1 MQECGSKRLNKDEV
15 DFIVKSVE
23 KFEPTETFVEKSLS
37 PKMLFFGLNGIGR
50 TEPDGKVD
58 FKLWDRVVNCRSDCA
73 CPLGWRGTVIG
84 IVPETKGIISFIASV
99 TACKSKKWPV
109 KTCIF
114 RNSWCWKLCSISNV

>member
-84 IVPETKGIISFIASV
+84 IVPETKGTVYAPGCHLETYPTF
-99 TACKSKKWPV
+99 P
-109 KTCIF
+109 
-114 RNSWCWKLCSISNV
+114 